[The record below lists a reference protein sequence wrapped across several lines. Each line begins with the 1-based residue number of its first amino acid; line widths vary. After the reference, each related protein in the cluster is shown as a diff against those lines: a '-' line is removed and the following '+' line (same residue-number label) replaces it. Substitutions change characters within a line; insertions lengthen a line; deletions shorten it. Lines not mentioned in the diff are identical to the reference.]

1 MLNIDFST
9 SQSTPKYRQII
20 DVVLGQLKSGTLNK
34 GDKLPSCNE
43 LCKHYGLSQDTV
55 YMAYNELKSLG
66 LVSSQ
71 QGKGYFI
78 ANTNANLQHKVFVL
92 FDHLTAYKED
102 LYEAF
107 KLAMKGKGSEQIF
120 FHHNNP
126 DIFKSLI
133 EDAIGEYTEFVIMP
147 IADKSAMEFLDKLAK
162 NRVFIL
168 DRATTDLKKKYP
180 YVCQEFERDIYQILN
195 LHSSIIKKYS
205 RIILS
210 IHHIR
215 GHFKSIIKGFREI
228 CKKYDLD
235 NQVVFD
241 INTMELRKGDLVIV
255 VDDRDLVTIV
265 KNAQENNMIIG
276 TEVGIISYNETQLK
290 RVIANGITTIST
302 DFDAMGRTMAEM
314 IVMNKKWKIHNPFI
328 INKRNSI

>member
-9 SQSTPKYRQII
+9 SQSIPKYRQII
-20 DVVLGQLKSGTLNK
+20 DVVLDHLKEGRLNK
-34 GDKLPSCNE
+34 GDKLPSCNV

-78 ANTNANLQHKVFVL
+78 TNTNANLQHKVFVL

-102 LYEAF
+102 LYESF

-126 DIFKSLI
+126 KIFKSLI

-147 IADKSAMEFLDKLAK
+147 IADQAAMESLNKLAQ
-162 NRVFIL
+162 NRVYIL
-168 DRATTDLKKKYP
+168 DRATADLKKKYP

-195 LHSSIIKKYS
+195 LHSSIVKKYS

-210 IHHIR
+210 IHHSR
-215 GHFKSIIKGFREI
+215 DHFKSIIKGFRGI
-228 CKKYDLD
+228 CKKYALD

-241 INTMELRKGDLVIV
+241 INTVELSKGDLVIV
-255 VDDRDLVTIV
+255 VDDRDLVTVV
-265 KNAQENNMIIG
+265 KSAQQNELLIG
-276 TEVGIISYNETQLK
+276 SEIGIISYNETPLK
-290 RVIANGITTIST
+290 QVIANGITTIST
-302 DFDAMGRTMAEM
+302 DFNAMGKTMAEM
-314 IVMNKKWKIHNPFI
+314 IILDKKLKIHNPFGM
-328 INKRNSI
+328 NLRKSI